1 MELVYYGGNDY
12 RDYLAH
18 HGIKGM
24 HWGIRRYQPYSVA
37 PRASGKGGKEIGQAK
52 TGVFQRA
59 RIRMGYNRQDTV
71 NRYINTAR
79 AKGIVNKASA
89 FAGHH
94 RGQKRAENR
103 QHMHERLAD
112 ASRTKMGK
120 RYHEWRAANYNYQSQ
135 YHKNKRSMTI
145 GERLLKDGVINVTL
159 AKRPYQRLSGRTTTI
174 GRELVNRYLTAGLAG
189 HVLDAKYK
197 RDISG
202 KTERSLQKKI
212 DKIERKDARRQEKI
226 MATRAKVRSRMESG
240 KKNLLSPNV
249 KDFDEGTEYLRRGMA
264 ESTRRRTESLKMK
277 KAAVKDPSI
286 KRSAEYKQAKKDYR
300 RQKLADNYY
309 GKTSAEVLQAGKY
322 VREKEKEEKQK
333 KKQG

>member
-1 MELVYYGGNDY
+1 MIYYGANDY
-12 RDYLAH
+12 RDYLSH
-18 HGIKGM
+18 HGVVGM

-135 YHKNKRSMTI
+135 YHQNKRSMSI
-145 GERLLKDGVINVTL
+145 GRRLIEDGVINQTY

-174 GRELVNRYLTAGLAG
+174 GKEYVDRILTGGMYGLYK
-189 HVLDAKYK
+189 DIKYK
-197 RDISG
+197 RDMSG
-202 KTERSLQKKI
+202 KTEKRLQKKI
-212 DKIERKDARRQEKI
+212 DRIESKDARRQEKI
-226 MATRAKVRSRMESG
+226 MAGRAKVRSRMESG
-240 KKNLLSPNV
+240 KKNLLSSNLD
-249 KDFDEGTEYLRRGMA
+249 DFDKGTANIKKAMSET
-264 ESTRRRTESLKMK
+264 TRRRTAALKMK

-286 KRSAEYKQAKKDYR
+286 KRTAEYKQAKKDTR
-300 RQKLADNYY
+300 RQKIADSYY
-309 GKTSAEVLQAGKY
+309 GTKLTADMVQAGKY
-322 VREKEKEEKQK
+322 AREELKEEKRK